1 MKKVNTINKLNLSK
15 EIVAKLGKLELNMV
29 KGGAVTDA
37 CETNIPCKHIRT
49 SPVICKTN

>member
-1 MKKVNTINKLNLSK
+1 MKNLTVIKKLNLAK
-15 EIVAKLGKLELNMV
+15 ESIAKLSSLELNMV
-29 KGGAVTDA
+29 KGGAVTGA